1 MRLLGARLMHAIQ
14 SDGKCAAAH
23 EQKNGLVE
31 FGKNAASSA
40 FAQPLSLKLV
50 FIPIVEK
57 ADAAAAA
64 QQPIEAPTLPP
75 YTPPPKRYNEKG
87 ELLSPFNDGSIQAE
101 GAPYI
106 GPLPECSMEF
116 IQAMNEIMRTNAPTP
131 TVDPRN
137 IYGCAIPQQT
147 PAP

>member
-1 MRLLGARLMHAIQ
+1 
-14 SDGKCAAAH
+14 
-23 EQKNGLVE
+23 VE

-57 ADAAAAA
+57 ADSAAAA
-64 QQPIEAPTLPP
+64 QQPVVAPTLPP
-75 YTPPPKRYNEKG
+75 YTSPPKRYNEKG

-106 GPLPECSMEF
+106 GPLPACSMEF
-116 IQAMNEIMRTNAPTP
+116 VQAMNDIMRTNAPTP
-131 TVDPRN
+131 TVDP
-137 IYGCAIPQQT
+137 
-147 PAP
+147 